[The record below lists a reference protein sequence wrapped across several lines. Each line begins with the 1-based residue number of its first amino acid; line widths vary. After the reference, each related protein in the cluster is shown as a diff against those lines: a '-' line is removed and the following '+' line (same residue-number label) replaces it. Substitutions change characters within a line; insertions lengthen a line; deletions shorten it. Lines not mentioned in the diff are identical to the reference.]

1 MTRYNIINGVSVP
14 FTAEENAQRD
24 ADEKAWNDGAD
35 ERNISALRIERNA
48 KLAETDHYGLSDQ
61 TMTDDMST
69 YRQALRDITKTYS
82 SLDDVKWPEKP

>member
-1 MTRYNIINGVSVP
+1 MTRYNIINGISVP

-24 ADEKAWNDGAD
+24 ADEKAWNDGAA